1 MISIRNVEKYLQD
14 HGEIPQAEKDNLL
27 AVFKVA
33 AENGLVTGG
42 MTGKILGPRAK
53 AFFQEIE
60 SDPEHIQIGLEDI
73 AIAKKRIS

>member
-33 AENGLVTGG
+33 AENGLVSGG
-42 MTGKILGPRAK
+42 MAGKILGPRTK
-53 AFFQEIE
+53 AFFQEVE
-60 SDPEHIQIGLEDI
+60 SDPVHIQIGIEDI
-73 AIAKKRIS
+73 VKAKKK